1 MEKIKTV
8 YNTVYS
14 KRWQHAKRMNKTLH
28 FKIFITIAL
37 SGIFNS
43 NAHILIGNSSC
54 NEIGEAS
61 IYGCSWGGINWSK
74 IHDLSNVFLN
84 DENTTDNNPSDI
96 AIIMSNINVL
106 TESQPNGVNYVYFD
120 FQCIELK
127 TGAINNISDYT
138 ILENASFTN
147 SEINNGN
154 TILDDTLSGF
164 TATNTAVNINS
175 LNSSPIAFDFSFTRE
190 DGEIITGNYSGNYTD
205 ISQ

>member
-1 MEKIKTV
+1 MRKI
-8 YNTVYS
+8 S
-14 KRWQHAKRMNKTLH
+14 ILLFCAL
-28 FKIFITIAL
+28 IAF
-37 SGIFNS
+37 SCSSDDDNNEGNNNS
-43 NAHILIGNSSC
+43 NNAFTFNGTSFNI
-54 NEIGEAS
+54 
-61 IYGCSWGGINWSK
+61 
-74 IHDLSNVFLN
+74 SNVFLN

-96 AIIMSNINVL
+96 AIIMSNINLL

-120 FQCIELK
+120 FQGVELE

-147 SEINNGN
+147 SEIDNGN

-164 TATNTAVNINS
+164 MATNTTVNINS
-175 LNSSPIAFDFSFTRE
+175 LSSSQINFNFSFTRE